1 MRFWTIRGRRT
12 VGFGMRMIYAKLQGW
27 AEQNLLKVSLKTV
40 VLQLGLGRINNLLK
54 VMAEPGFEPRDFQF

>member
-1 MRFWTIRGRRT
+1 M
-12 VGFGMRMIYAKLQGW
+12 GFGMRMIYAKLPGW